1 MIDYSLKEDSEP
13 QTLLEMLG
21 FGQESNLRYCWIKRG
36 KQDDPDHVSKW
47 YALGKHESKKTVEHS
62 RFIEDVNS
70 HKNSHAYFSPNEFFS
85 WRNTKQVSL
94 LHSNFLDIDTIDH
107 KILTDEQ
114 ESILIN
120 EVFEQL
126 INAGVPWPSALVKSG
141 SGGIHLYWA
150 YSPVP
155 AYKYNVEAWKEVTA
169 KLASTLT
176 GGDLWSVDL
185 SASLDVSRVLRLP
198 GSIHPKSGR
207 TVKEQI
213 ITPDLYQFSH
223 LLKSF
228 DLVHLQ
234 NKKVT
239 RLHTTKNTPE
249 KDPILIEKRRG
260 IGKHNIKTWWA
271 NTYFHIVNKGRREGF
286 SVGQRDYAAFM
297 LFVALRHIKGCPDKA
312 FEEIKKLNDEFIHL
326 SNSELNTYLKTAFT
340 TQYKYKKDTLYSYL
354 KNNLGMNPSYLY
366 SLQPVRLSPVE
377 RNKRQS
383 EGANSAASIKRLNT
397 SNKLKAMYRKL
408 KSIGKR
414 PTQAVVASNC
424 DLSVRTV
431 RRYWSEVV
439 NYSGVIR
446 LASI

>member
-1 MIDYSLKEDSEP
+1 MIDYSLQEDSEP
-13 QTLLEMLG
+13 QSLLEMLG

-36 KQDDPDHVSKW
+36 NQDDPDHVSKW
-47 YALGKHESKKTVEHS
+47 YALGEHESKKTVEHS
-62 RFIEDVNS
+62 SFIKDVNS
-70 HKNSHAYFSPNEFFS
+70 HPNSHAYFSPNEFFS

-94 LHSNFLDIDTIDH
+94 LHSNFLDIDTVDH

-114 ESILIN
+114 ENTLIN

-126 INAGVPWPSALVKSG
+126 IESGVPWPSALVKSG

-155 AYKYNVEAWKEVTA
+155 AYKYNVAAWKEVTE
-169 KLASTLT
+169 KLASSLK

-207 TVKEQI
+207 TVTEQI
-213 ITPDLYQFSH
+213 ISPDLYHFSN

-239 RLHTTKNTPE
+239 KLHTTKATPE
-249 KDPILIEKRRG
+249 VTERRRSV
-260 IGKHNIKTWWA
+260 GKHNIKTWWA
-271 NTYFHIVNKGRREGF
+271 NTFFHIVSKGRKEGF
-286 SVGQRDYAAFM
+286 SEGQRDHAAFM

-312 FEEIKKLNDEFIHL
+312 FEEVKTLNDEFIHL
-326 SNSELNTYLKTAFT
+326 SNSELSTYLKTALT
-340 TQYKYKKDTLYSYL
+340 TQYKYRKDTLSCYL
-354 KNNLGMNPSYLY
+354 KNNLGVNPSYLY
-366 SLQPVRLSPVE
+366 SSQPVRLSPVE

-383 EGANSAASIKRLNT
+383 DGAKNAANIKRVNT
-397 SNKLKAMYRKL
+397 SNRLKAMYIKL
-408 KSIGKR
+408 KSSGKR
-414 PTQAVVASNC
+414 PTQTTIASSCN
-424 DLSVRTV
+424 LSVRTV